1 MAGVCMASNILIEFV
16 TAIGRFLLNP
26 VIYIA
31 ILLAILLGYS
41 RVKQERKF
49 FLIDVLFGAGLS

>member
-49 FLIDVLFGAGLS
+49 F